1 MKIDLTEQF
10 EHLAKAPIVE
20 AAIEI
25 RARAEGPWDEAAIS
39 QQIKSRLSD
48 YPKVTSLKQIQQEIK
63 LQFGKPAEGLT
74 RDLGWRGLQF
84 QSEDGRR
91 AVQFNRD
98 AFVFNQ
104 LPPYEGWE
112 ALLSEAMRLWQI
124 HAGLARPS
132 EAQRLGLRFI
142 NRIVMPANDPNFENY
157 IRPHAV
163 PPSNLDLPF
172 VGFFHQDSLAVPG
185 YPYLINIIRM
195 IEPAHDQLSGA
206 AIILDIDVFTA
217 QPFELRDDKPQVY
230 LAEMRNLKNKIFF
243 GSITEKSLQ
252 GFR

>member
-1 MKIDLTEQF
+1 MKIDLTQQF

-25 RARAEGPWDEAAIS
+25 RARAEAPWDEAAIS
-39 QQIKSRLSD
+39 EQIKPRLSD

-63 LQFGKPAEGLT
+63 LQLGKPAEGLM

-112 ALLSEAMRLWQI
+112 ALLSEAMRLW
-124 HAGLARPS
+124 
-132 EAQRLGLRFI
+132 
-142 NRIVMPANDPNFENY
+142 
-157 IRPHAV
+157 
-163 PPSNLDLPF
+163 
-172 VGFFHQDSLAVPG
+172 
-185 YPYLINIIRM
+185 
-195 IEPAHDQLSGA
+195 
-206 AIILDIDVFTA
+206 
-217 QPFELRDDKPQVY
+217 
-230 LAEMRNLKNKIFF
+230 EMH
-243 GSITEKSLQ
+243 
-252 GFR
+252 

>member
-25 RARAEGPWDEAAIS
+25 RARAEGHWDETAIS
-39 QQIKSRLSD
+39 QQIKTCLSD

-63 LQFGKPAEGLT
+63 FQPGKPVEGLT
-74 RDLGWRGLQF
+74 RDLGWQGLQF

-91 AVQFNRD
+91 AVQFSRD

-112 ALLSEAMRLWQI
+112 TLLSEAMRLWQI

-142 NRIVMPANDPNFENY
+142 NRIALPANDPNFEDY

-163 PPSNLDLPF
+163 PPHNLDLPF

-185 YPYLINIIRM
+185 YPYLINIVRM
-195 IEPAHDQLSGA
+195 IEPARDHLGV
-206 AIILDIDVFTA
+206 AIVLDIDVFTA
-217 QPFELRDDKPQVY
+217 QPFELRDDKLQLY
-230 LAEMRNLKNKIFF
+230 LAEMRHLKNKIFF
-243 GSITEKSLQ
+243 GSITEKALQ
-252 GFR
+252 GFK